1 MARSGH
7 FISDL
12 QLSHFRSHRGLRL
25 ALDGRPVAIF
35 GANGAGKTNILEAV
49 SMLAPGRGLRGVVA
63 EEMAR
68 RPEAL
73 GWKVRALIGDHD
85 IETWAEPG
93 ASGRQVKIDGK
104 AAPQTALGS
113 LLRMV
118 WLTPAMDRLWVE
130 GAEGRRRFLDR
141 LVLGFEP
148 GHAEAALAYER
159 AMRDRNRLLRDEVSD
174 ARWYAALESQMAR
187 AGERIACNRRAALSR
202 LAEAQADAATA
213 FPVADLTLSYPEAM
227 PEDEPGLIAALA
239 EGRRRD
245 MAAGRSLTGP
255 HRADLTATY
264 AAKAQPA
271 AQCSTGE
278 QKALLISLVLAN
290 ARALA
295 ADQGAAPVLLL
306 DEVAAHLDASRR
318 AALFAEV
325 TALGAQA
332 FLTGTGPE
340 LFTELAGG
348 AQAFEVSEAEGIST
362 VQERSIR

>member
-1 MARSGH
+1 MADPGQ

-12 QLSHFRSHRGLRL
+12 RLSHFRSHRALRL

-49 SMLAPGRGLRGVVA
+49 SMLSPGRGLRGAGA

-73 GWKVRALIGDHD
+73 GWKVHAQIGDH
-85 IETWAEPG
+85 EVECWAEPG
-93 ASGRQVKIDGK
+93 ATGRQVKIDGK
-104 AAPQTALGS
+104 SAPQAALGRI
-113 LLRMV
+113 LRMV

-159 AMRDRNRLLRDEVSD
+159 AMRDRNRLLRDEVTD
-174 ARWYAALESQMAR
+174 ARWYSALEAQMAT
-187 AGERIACNRRAALSR
+187 AGEMLATNRRRALAR
-202 LAEAQADAATA
+202 LTEAQADATTA
-213 FPVADLTLSYPEAM
+213 FPVAELALTYPDDM
-227 PEDEPGLIAALA
+227 PEDEAGLIGALA

-255 HRADLTATY
+255 HRADLAALY
-264 AAKAQPA
+264 SAKAQPA

-295 ADQGAAPVLLL
+295 ADRGAPPILLL
-306 DEVAAHLDASRR
+306 DEVAAHLDAVRR
-318 AALFAEV
+318 AALFDEV

-340 LFTELAGG
+340 LFAELGSG
-348 AQAFEVSEAEGIST
+348 AQALEVIEAEGLSV
-362 VQERSIR
+362 VQERNLP